1 MKISLESALVDIL
14 IKKKLKIST
23 AESCTGG
30 LLSKLITDVPGSS
43 SVFMGGVI
51 AYDNG
56 VKKRLLGVP
65 GRILKC
71 YGAVSFEC
79 ALAMAEGLKVS
90 VPSDLRVSIT
100 GVAGP
105 GGGSEKK
112 PVGSVFIALA
122 VKGGETSVLRCLF
135 RGDRD
140 MIRSSAAKLAL
151 EFILE
156 ELSPGNM
163 EMSGKNNVVERR
175 VYNR

>member
-1 MKISLESALVDIL
+1 MKISFEGALVEIL
-14 IKKKLKIST
+14 TEKKLKIST

-65 GRILKC
+65 GSILKS

-79 ALAMAEGLKVS
+79 ALAMAEGLNVA

-105 GGGSEKK
+105 AGGSEEK
-112 PVGSVFIALA
+112 PVGTVFIALA
-122 VKGGETSVLRCLF
+122 VNGRETSVFRCLF

-140 MIRSSAAKLAL
+140 MIRSSAAKLAI

-156 ELSPGNM
+156 ELSPGKM
-163 EMSGKNNVVERR
+163 EISGKNNVVEKR